1 MPNPG
6 EPTVGPGA
14 TGPVVRR
21 VQRALRRTPNLGL
34 VVDGIFGPETEAA
47 VISFQQGAGLV
58 PDGIVGPLT
67 WKGGPLNPVP
77 NVCITP
83 LVGGQWKK
91 GKKFKYDLEIVSN
104 KTAPN
109 IPVDSPFDAIKYS

>member
-1 MPNPG
+1 VAIDVLKRAKKL
-6 EPTVGPGA
+6 EPTA
-14 TGPVVRR
+14 IRDAIAQT
-21 VQRALRRTPNLGL
+21 
-34 VVDGIFGPETEAA
+34 DYH
-47 VISFQQGAGLV
+47 S
-58 PDGIVGPLT
+58 IVGPLT

-109 IPVDSPFDAIKYS
+109 IPLDSAFEAIKYS